1 MTKTRDD
8 LLHSIAREVGLN
20 IGLNSDELRK
30 SDLNAILV
38 DLNEEKAVEA
48 SAVYSHNAPDKS
60 EFRARVGEAVGFEYD
75 EETPDPRPYSKTELE
90 QVLRAIENSS

>member
-20 IGLNSDELRK
+20 VGLDVDELRK

-38 DLNEEKAVEA
+38 ELDEETAVEA
-48 SAVYSHNAPDKS
+48 GAVYAHNTPDKS
-60 EFRARVGEAVGFEYD
+60 EFRALVGEAVGFEYD
-75 EETPDPRPYSKTELE
+75 EETPDPRPYSKDELE
-90 QVLRAIENSS
+90 QVLRAVE